1 MRRRSVSGNTSP
13 NAGFLLVRA
22 ESGSSTE
29 VSPRFHYAQAQC
41 FQAFFEN
48 TVQCGTLVLQ
58 DRAVRMKL
66 TCPGVSQPRPPISML
81 LTAGFG
87 SSRKTMS
94 LKFQTSSLKLGGW
107 GRVCPRSCLDSFTCA
122 LRLSFVNRGW
132 KGHLDPARFWK
143 TNSAS
148 PPVVER
154 YLLLLMF
161 A

>member
-1 MRRRSVSGNTSP
+1 MRRRSVSGNMSP

-48 TVQCGTLVLQ
+48 TVQCGTLLLQ
-58 DRAVRMKL
+58 DRVVRMKL

-107 GRVCPRSCLDSFTCA
+107 GASLPKKLFGFIHLRAASFFC
-122 LRLSFVNRGW
+122 
-132 KGHLDPARFWK
+132 
-143 TNSAS
+143 
-148 PPVVER
+148 E
-154 YLLLLMF
+154 
-161 A
+161 

>member
-1 MRRRSVSGNTSP
+1 MRRRGVSGNMSP

-48 TVQCGTLVLQ
+48 TVQCGTLLLQ
-58 DRAVRMKL
+58 DRVVRMKL

-107 GRVCPRSCLDSFTCA
+107 GASLPKKLFGFIHLRAASFFC
-122 LRLSFVNRGW
+122 
-132 KGHLDPARFWK
+132 
-143 TNSAS
+143 
-148 PPVVER
+148 E
-154 YLLLLMF
+154 
-161 A
+161 

>member
-48 TVQCGTLVLQ
+48 TVQCGTLLLQ

-107 GRVCPRSCLDSFTCA
+107 RASLPKKLFGFTCA

-132 KGHLDPARFWK
+132 KGHRLFQLWK
-143 TNSAS
+143 DI
-148 PPVVER
+148 
-154 YLLLLMF
+154 F
-161 A
+161 CF